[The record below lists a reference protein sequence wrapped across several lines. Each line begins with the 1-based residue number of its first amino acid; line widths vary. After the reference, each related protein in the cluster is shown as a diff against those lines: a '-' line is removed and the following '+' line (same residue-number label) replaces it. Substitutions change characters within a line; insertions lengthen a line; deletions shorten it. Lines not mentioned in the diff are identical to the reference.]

1 MTPKI
6 LFVDDDAVWLQLMR
20 EELSHAAPPFSVA
33 TMESGQE
40 ALELLAADHISAV
53 VSDLRMP
60 GIDGF
65 ELVSRMSKQYPDIPV
80 MIVTAY
86 DRPKTREVVFK
97 SGACDYMVKPLGTG
111 DLIERINRMLRAQSE
126 GGSLNNVSLETFLQL
141 IEMEA
146 QTCTLRVVDRSGS
159 RMGVLFFRDGDLV
172 SARLGSLLGHKA
184 AYEILSWS
192 GVSLSIENACPVTQ
206 KLINGGLQAMLLN
219 AMRKKDEN
227 QEDFSPDEESAAD
240 QILLDSPVDFEDE
253 DMQAEYIENFSTT
266 SGSQAQNQSTSD
278 RAKSFKENSHAPTA
292 GAAHKPSAPQ
302 ASVRNKFH
310 SLLRNNSGV
319 EDIYEDQQYERLLT
333 EADRIGKALGGGD
346 LSAVYLNQKSS
357 GQKVLVPGPQ
367 ITVILLSP
375 DVSRDRIMDLL
386 I

>member
-6 LFVDDDAVWLQLMR
+6 LIVDDDAVWLQLMQ
-20 EELSHAAPPFSVA
+20 EELNQNAPSFSVA
-33 TMESGQE
+33 TTENGQE
-40 ALELLAADHISAV
+40 ALELLASDHVSAV

-97 SGACDYMVKPLGTG
+97 SGACDYMVKPLSTAE
-111 DLIERINRMLRAQSE
+111 LIDRINRMLRAQAE

-141 IEMEA
+141 IEMEG
-146 QTCTLRVVDRSGS
+146 QTCTLRVVNKAGS
-159 RMGVLFFRDGDLV
+159 QMGVLFFKDGDLV
-172 SARLGSLLGHKA
+172 SARLGSVLGHKA

-206 KLINGGLQAMLLN
+206 KLINGGLQSMLLN
-219 AMRKKDEN
+219 AMRKKDES
-227 QEDFSPDEESAAD
+227 QSDFSPDEDSSAD
-240 QILLDSPVDFEDE
+240 QILLDSPVEAEAEEIDASTEDDFSGDPVH
-253 DMQAEYIENFSTT
+253 QAGIKTSREKTGQSQGSSRVSAGGNF
-266 SGSQAQNQSTSD
+266 Q
-278 RAKSFKENSHAPTA
+278 
-292 GAAHKPSAPQ
+292 KPDSSINP
-302 ASVRNKFH
+302 VRRKLEH
-310 SLLRNNSGV
+310 LLRQNSDV
-319 EDIYEDQQYERLLT
+319 EDIYEDQQYAGLLE
-333 EADRIGKALGGGD
+333 EAGRIGKALDSGE
-346 LSAVYLNQKSS
+346 LNAVYLNRKAT
-357 GQKVLVPGPQ
+357 GQKVVVPGQQ
-367 ITVILLSP
+367 ITVIVLSP